1 MMESYSSSGWVI
13 HIHAGVWK
21 VWANYQTFW
30 AIFITL
36 ILLPQSSVNLLEIYQ
51 TLSCMTGC
59 FHTTVYMYSRM
70 SPLYTCTAAL
80 WAITIIYSAEWLS
93 KLNCWGNMYM
103 CTFIKF
109 QDDIYTHSSVT
120 QELIGELYE
129 RIRTVLVNM
138 TKHIPNV
145 LFRAERYWYY
155 HITIDNCQ
163 IITITIISR

>member
-36 ILLPQSSVNLLEIYQ
+36 VLLPQSSVNLLEIYQ

-70 SPLYTCTAAL
+70 SPLYTCTVECHHYIHVQQL
-80 WAITIIYSAEWLS
+80 YEQLQLYTVLNDSASWTAEATCTCVHSLNS
-93 KLNCWGNMYM
+93 KM
-103 CTFIKF
+103 
-109 QDDIYTHSSVT
+109 IYTH
-120 QELIGELYE
+120 
-129 RIRTVLVNM
+129 
-138 TKHIPNV
+138 IPQ
-145 LFRAERYWYY
+145 LLK
-155 HITIDNCQ
+155 
-163 IITITIISR
+163 S